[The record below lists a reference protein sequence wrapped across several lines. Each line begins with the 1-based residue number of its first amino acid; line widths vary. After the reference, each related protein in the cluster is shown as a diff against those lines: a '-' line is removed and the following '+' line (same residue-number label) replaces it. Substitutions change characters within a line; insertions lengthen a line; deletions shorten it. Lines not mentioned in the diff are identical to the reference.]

1 MKTVVIKLSGSLF
14 SFDKDYSQVK
24 KITKTLDEISR
35 NGYNVVAVA
44 GGGKTARNM
53 QNAARNFHADEA
65 FLDQLGIDVSRI
77 HAKILTTCTTNSCQD
92 IPKTLDE
99 VVRCLSSSKIVFTG
113 GLSPGQSTNATAALI
128 AERTKAKLFINATD
142 VDGVFTS
149 DPRKNKNAKLIK
161 SITTKNLLSKVVNDK
176 MSAGTYDLMDLLS
189 LKIIERSK
197 IPTIVIKCDSGRIK
211 SAISGKSKGTKITS

>member
-24 KITKTLDEISR
+24 KITKTLDEISH
-35 NGYNVVAVA
+35 NGYKVVAVA

-113 GLSPGQSTNATAALI
+113 CISPGQSTNATAALI
-128 AERTKAKLFINATD
+128 AERTKAKLFVNATD

-161 SITTKNLLSKVVNDK
+161 SITTKNLLSKVIDDK

-189 LKIIERSK
+189 LKIIEPSK

-211 SAISGKSKGTKITS
+211 SAISGKSKGTKIIS

>member
-1 MKTVVIKLSGSLF
+1 M
-14 SFDKDYSQVK
+14 
-24 KITKTLDEISR
+24 
-35 NGYNVVAVA
+35 A

-113 GLSPGQSTNATAALI
+113 GKEVADLI
-128 AERTKAKLFINATD
+128 E
-142 VDGVFTS
+142 
-149 DPRKNKNAKLIK
+149 KNGFEGFQDDA
-161 SITTKNLLSKVVNDK
+161 
-176 MSAGTYDLMDLLS
+176 
-189 LKIIERSK
+189 
-197 IPTIVIKCDSGRIK
+197 
-211 SAISGKSKGTKITS
+211 